1 MLFYGYSYGWLTRV
15 DLKSASATNL
25 IVSSNKKTPWS
36 SRPTKAAQI
45 QVENKIRIT
54 LSRVNFL
61 LPETSTKTYCKSH
74 LDN

>member
-25 IVSSNKKTPWS
+25 IVSINTKTLG

-54 LSRVNFL
+54 LSRVNFF